1 VYDTSNHTSNPTFA
15 FVRKAGEEL
24 GVGRSRKRSLDTTQ
38 PAQERPN
45 NVQTMSNGYM
55 AGNGEEKI
63 SVGETFGQGS
73 GTASLKLTGNPER
86 TVDGSTLAM
95 IVFLVAF
102 FVPIICCFPKFYKFV
117 RYLYGKY
124 RSLQLDVPQLNEF

>member
-1 VYDTSNHTSNPTFA
+1 
-15 FVRKAGEEL
+15 
-24 GVGRSRKRSLDTTQ
+24 
-38 PAQERPN
+38 
-45 NVQTMSNGYM
+45 MSNGYM
-55 AGNGEEKI
+55 AGNGAEKI

-73 GTASLKLTGNPER
+73 GTASLKLTGNPAER

-102 FVPIICCFPKFYKFV
+102 FVPVICCFPKFYKFV

-124 RSLQLDVPQLNEF
+124 RGLQLDVPQLNHNREF